1 MPTNYY
7 SALLLFFI
15 ALIWGGSFIIVK
27 ESLTVLSPLAVIAL
41 RFTLAFCFLFLVYR
55 RTVGRHWRTTLRPG
69 FGLGI
74 ILTLA
79 FATQTIGLKFTTP
92 SVSALLTGMNGIF
105 VALLEAF
112 FYQKKPALLSLL
124 GLITATFGLAL
135 ITWPSSARQLQLNP
149 GVLLTLAC
157 ALFFAWH
164 IVATSRAVTRYNPQ
178 TLTVIQFAVVALTAW
193 CFAPPGIPSLHLKL
207 QTWGALFYLGLL
219 ATAIAFLCQ
228 SVAQRR
234 ITPVM
239 TAVIL
244 ATEPAFATLFSIVFG
259 YEPLTWKLVLGAFFM
274 ISGIIL
280 SAVGESFRG
289 EVGKMIP

>member
-1 MPTNYY
+1 
-7 SALLLFFI
+7 
-15 ALIWGGSFIIVK
+15 
-27 ESLTVLSPLAVIAL
+27 
-41 RFTLAFCFLFLVYR
+41 
-55 RTVGRHWRTTLRPG
+55 
-69 FGLGI
+69 
-74 ILTLA
+74 
-79 FATQTIGLKFTTP
+79 
-92 SVSALLTGMNGIF
+92 MNGIF

-219 ATAIAFLCQ
+219 ATAIAPLP
-228 SVAQRR
+228 VGGATR
-234 ITPVM
+234 ITVM
-239 TAVIL
+239 TAGF
-244 ATEPAFATLFSIVFG
+244 ATEPAFAN
-259 YEPLTWKLVLGAFFM
+259 FFHC
-274 ISGIIL
+274 L
-280 SAVGESFRG
+280 RL
-289 EVGKMIP
+289 